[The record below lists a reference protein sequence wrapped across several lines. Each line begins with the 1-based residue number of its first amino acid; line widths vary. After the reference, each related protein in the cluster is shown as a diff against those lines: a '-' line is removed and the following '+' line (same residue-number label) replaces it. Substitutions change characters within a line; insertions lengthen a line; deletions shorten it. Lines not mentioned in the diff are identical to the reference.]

1 MTPRVASREG
11 VRLVLDGIFPPSCLS
26 CTTEGEW
33 LCSSCLGTI
42 SFVGRVALPDDHP
55 LTTLIAVS
63 SYQQPI
69 IGGLIRSFKYQRALC
84 LEEEALRDVLLRF
97 REESDALSA
106 LLPAPTLIVPLP
118 MDPERQRTRGMDHAF
133 RLATLVQALFFP
145 TVPVRQ
151 ALARTRIT
159 QTNARLATAEARAIN
174 LEEAF
179 VCTENVK
186 GEEILLIDDVYT
198 SGATLKEAS
207 LQLHAAEAASVQGL
221 VLAQSK
227 TS

>member
-1 MTPRVASREG
+1 MPE
-11 VRLVLDGIFPPSCLS
+11 
-26 CTTEGEW
+26 
-33 LCSSCLGTI
+33 
-42 SFVGRVALPDDHP
+42 DHP

-97 REESDALSA
+97 REESDGLSV

-118 MDPERQRTRGMDHAF
+118 MDPDRQRTRGMDHAF

-221 VLAQSK
+221 VLAQSMV
-227 TS
+227 

>member
-1 MTPRVASREG
+1 MTPREASREG
-11 VRLVLDGIFPPSCLS
+11 VRLVLDGLFPPSCLS
-26 CTTEGEW
+26 CAEEGEW
-33 LCSSCLGTI
+33 LCQSCLETI
-42 SFVGRVALPDDHP
+42 SFVGRVALPEDHP

-69 IGGLIRSFKYQRALC
+69 MGGLIRSFKYQRALC

-97 REESDALSA
+97 RDESEALSA

-145 TVPVRQ
+145 TIPVRQ
-151 ALARTRIT
+151 VLARTRVT
-159 QTNARLATAEARAIN
+159 QTNARLATAEARAAN
-174 LEEAF
+174 LEEVF
-179 VCTENVK
+179 QCTQKVK

-198 SGATLKEAS
+198 SGATLREAA
-207 LQLHAAEAASVQGL
+207 LQIHASEGASVQAL
-221 VLAQSK
+221 VLARSMV
-227 TS
+227 

>member
-1 MTPRVASREG
+1 MPSHVASREV
-11 VRLVLDGIFPPSCLS
+11 VRQVLDGLFPPSCLS
-26 CTTEGEW
+26 CATEGEW
-33 LCSSCLGTI
+33 LCSSCLETI
-42 SFVGRVALPDDHP
+42 SFVGRVALPEDHP

-97 REESDALSA
+97 RDESGAMSA
-106 LLPAPTLIVPLP
+106 FLPAPTLIVPLP

-133 RLATLVQALFFP
+133 RLANLVQALFFP
-145 TVPVRQ
+145 TIPVRQ
-151 ALARTRIT
+151 ALARTRVT
-159 QTNARLATAEARAIN
+159 QANARLATPEARALN
-174 LEEAF
+174 LEEVF
-179 VCTENVK
+179 TCTQKVK

-207 LQLHAAEAASVQGL
+207 RQLHASEAASVQAL

-227 TS
+227 TA